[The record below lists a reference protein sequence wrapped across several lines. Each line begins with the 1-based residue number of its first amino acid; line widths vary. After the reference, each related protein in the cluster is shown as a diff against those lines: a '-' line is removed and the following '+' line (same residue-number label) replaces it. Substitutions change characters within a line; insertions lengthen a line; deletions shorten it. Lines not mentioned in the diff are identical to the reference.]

1 MGPVE
6 AFVMSELVDSS
17 WSNMWTMPWAR
28 AVIALV
34 VLCIVIAVS
43 FYVVSIFRDY
53 AGHNRQSPYFAD
65 SNLQEMLRKGV
76 ISEAEFRT
84 IQSKS
89 HGVSV
94 APSDN
99 PPLALHSK
107 PLVNPEADGSND
119 ASHVDD
125 DNIEE
130 ERSDSFL
137 PPSPS

>member
-1 MGPVE
+1 
-6 AFVMSELVDSS
+6 MSELVDSS
-17 WSNMWTMPWAR
+17 WSDMWTMPWAR

-65 SNLQEMLRKGV
+65 SNLQEMLRQGV

-89 HGVSV
+89 HGVSIAASNIPLLAV
-94 APSDN
+94 PSE
-99 PPLALHSK
+99 
-107 PLVNPEADGSND
+107 PLVNPAADGSND

-125 DNIEE
+125 DNIEV
-130 ERSDSFL
+130 ERSNSFL